1 MTLGIVL
8 RTLRTQRWIWSFAG
22 AALMWGGI
30 VVGGHWQGAG
40 ATLVAAFGFATFYVI
55 VGLGEMLVISAGS
68 GNIDLSIPS
77 VMTLAGYLSIGVTHG
92 EDSRLALG
100 VLTALGVGGAAGVA
114 NVILIRALR
123 IPPMIATLA
132 AGFVMQSMSIAYAK
146 GVITKPAPLLVE
158 LSFARVAGLPVMALA
173 VVAVSALLAL
183 VLARSV
189 FGRSILAVGQSQ
201 RAAYLAGI
209 RVSMVTNA
217 VYILSALLAAIAGL
231 LLAAYSG
238 GAELDM
244 SADFLLMA
252 LAVVVLGGTSIA
264 GGRASVAGVWGASLF
279 LYLTVA
285 MLDVFGLSVGIRY
298 VVTGLIIIGVLAL
311 SELGE
316 RA

>member
-1 MTLGIVL
+1 MTPGSILK
-8 RTLRTQRWIWSFAG
+8 TLRRQRWIWSFAG
-22 AALMWGGI
+22 AALIWIIIAASAEGR
-30 VVGGHWQGAG
+30 GAG

-55 VGLGEMLVISAGS
+55 VGTGEMLVISVGP

-77 VMTLAGYLSIGVTHG
+77 VMTLASYLSMGVTRSDDG
-92 EDSRLALG
+92 RLALG
-100 VLTALGVGGAAGVA
+100 ILVALGIGAAAGIA
-114 NVILIRALR
+114 NIVLIRGLR

-132 AGFVMQSMSIAYAK
+132 AGFVMQSMSIAYSK
-146 GVITKPAPLLVE
+146 GSTAKPAPLLVE
-158 LSFARVAGLPVMALA
+158 LSAARLFGLPVVALVVIVAA
-173 VVAVSALLAL
+173 VLVSL

-189 FGRSILAVGQSQ
+189 FGRSVLAVGQSE

-209 RVSMVTNA
+209 SVPMTTAA
-217 VYILSALLAAIAGL
+217 VYLACAMLASVAGL

-238 GAELDM
+238 GASLDM

-285 MLDVFGLSVGIRY
+285 MLNVFGVSVGLRY
-298 VVTGLIIIGVLAL
+298 VITGLIIIGVLAL
-311 SELGE
+311 SESEE
-316 RA
+316 RS